1 MSRIRISRT
10 IAFLAL
16 AVSLMLVVPTP
27 ASARIGIGFYGGYYG
42 PFYPYGP
49 WGYPYGPYAEGFYG
63 YGPYGYGPYGRPAG
77 EVHIKSPNGD
87 AQIFINGSFAG
98 RARDVKHIYLTPGTY
113 TVEQRIGSDVQRE
126 RIYVLANRNVTVE
139 FAKPGTA
146 RAVPNAPPNARS
158 PMPEVQPEANPQA
171 MPPPPPPPPDAN
183 TAEQPAPAP
192 PPEARQ

>member
-10 IAFLAL
+10 LAL
-16 AVSLMLVVPTP
+16 AALVLCLMLILLTP
-27 ASARIGIGFYGGYYG
+27 ASARVGVGVGFYGGYYG
-42 PFYPYGP
+42 PFYPYGYYGP
-49 WGYPYGPYAEGFYG
+49 WGYPYGPYAYAPYG

-98 RARDVKHIYLTPGTY
+98 RARDLKHIYLAPGTY
-113 TVEQRIGSDVQRE
+113 TVEQRIGSDVQKE

-139 FAKPGTA
+139 FSKPGTA
-146 RAVPNAPPNARS
+146 PGSPANAGPPR
-158 PMPEVQPEANPQA
+158 PEVHPEANPQPA
-171 MPPPPPPPPDAN
+171 PPPPPPDA
-183 TAEQPAPAP
+183 EQPPAPAP